1 MLQQDPGIMD
11 QFGVD
16 PAPIRVPGSIKS
28 KVVVSFIDDS
38 FNLVGCSCGNTLHSL
53 QTCFVPQEWL
63 GLVEESLLTCVAP
76 NIIHVGGIFSLNH
89 RDYHSL
95 HNAF

>member
-28 KVVVSFIDDS
+28 KVVVSFMDDS
-38 FNLVGCSCGNTLHSL
+38 FNLVGCSCGTAVVVTRFTHYRHVLYLKS
-53 QTCFVPQEWL
+53 
-63 GLVEESLLTCVAP
+63 GL
-76 NIIHVGGIFSLNH
+76 
-89 RDYHSL
+89 DW
-95 HNAF
+95 